1 MKHAAELYRLGTSK
15 IKNQNVKKALE
26 SDVANY
32 VVQEAQKKAVKN
44 LFGWEKWAKKSVIFR

>member
-1 MKHAAELYRLGTSK
+1 MKHVAELYRLGTSK

-26 SDVANY
+26 SDVVNY

-44 LFGWEKWAKKSVIFR
+44 LFG